1 MSGRVRVLALASVA
15 LVVAMARPARAHD
28 SSPGVLALAPRDDGR
43 FLVGWSPPVDTRLPA
58 SHRVAPVFPAHCREE
73 GGVLDCGARGL
84 EGELG
89 VEGLEGTRLRVV
101 LVVER
106 EGEGAPPFEAMLD
119 AGTPRVALS
128 APSSGVGA
136 WIALGLEHVLFGLDH
151 LAFLAGLLLVS
162 RIDRRLLGTVTA
174 FTLAHSLTL
183 ALAVLDVVRVHPPL
197 VEALIALSVLLV
209 AREALRKAPSSVHR
223 APWAVAGF
231 FGLVH
236 GLGLAGAL
244 RETALPSHAL
254 VPALFGFNVGVEL
267 GQLAFVGAAL
277 LVVRAVRGRR
287 WEPRA
292 RTTLVYAIGIA
303 SAYWLVV
310 RAAQLG

>member
-1 MSGRVRVLALASVA
+1 MSGRALALALASIA
-15 LVVAMARPARAHD
+15 LVASMARPARAHD
-28 SSPGVLALAPRDDGR
+28 SSPGVLALAPREDGR
-43 FLVGWSPPVDTRLPA
+43 YLVGWSLPVDTRLQA
-58 SHRVAPVFPAHCREE
+58 SHRVAPVFPAHCHEE
-73 GGVLDCGARGL
+73 GGVLDCGTRGL

-106 EGEGAPPFEAMLD
+106 EGAAPFEAMLD
-119 AGTPRVALS
+119 AGTPRVAPS
-128 APSSGVGA
+128 APSSGLGA

-162 RIDRRLLGTVTA
+162 RVDRRLLVTVTA

-183 ALAVLDVVRVHPPL
+183 ALAVLDVVRMHPPL

-209 AREALRKAPSSVHR
+209 AREALRQTPSSVHR

-244 RETALPSHAL
+244 RETALPSHTL

-277 LVVRAVRGRR
+277 LVVRAVRDRP
-287 WEPRA
+287 WQPRA
-292 RTTLVYAIGIA
+292 RTALVYAIGIA

-310 RAAQLG
+310 RAGQLG